1 VSEPTRRQAPL
12 NLAGAIYGQ
21 IISTGVVITAA
32 EYDESGTSDILAT
45 VVGTMLVFWA
55 AHAYAEVISRHVER
69 AWPLPW
75 REVRDAMAHEWPIAQ
90 SALPAAFA
98 LGLGAI
104 GVLGYDAS
112 VDLAIGFGVVALF
125 GWGLLIGF
133 RQGLGWPATLGVSAV
148 TGGFG
153 LLLVLLEV
161 LVH

>member
-1 VSEPTRRQAPL
+1 
-12 NLAGAIYGQ
+12 
-21 IISTGVVITAA
+21 VVITAS
-32 EYDESGTSDILAT
+32 EYDDYGTTDILVT

-75 REVRDAMAHEWPIAQ
+75 REVRGAMVHEWPIAQ
-90 SALPAAFA
+90 SALPAAVA

-112 VDLAIGFGVVALF
+112 VNLAIGIGVVALF
-125 GWGLLIGF
+125 GWGLVIGR
-133 RQGLGWPATLGVSAV
+133 RQQLGWPATLGVSAV
-148 TGGFG
+148 SGGFG
-153 LLLVLLEV
+153 LLLILLEV